1 MLEYVK
7 VDQEADPYSIANTIA
22 LNALVARP
30 KSKGELLAHL
40 KKRGVEDD
48 VAQATIFRLQESGLI
63 NDEEFA
69 KAWTQ
74 SRHTSK
80 KLSKRI
86 IAGELRTR
94 GVDQSSIDQ
103 ALDEIDD
110 ESEYRTAFSLGMKK
124 YNTMSRLEPEVQIRR
139 IQSLLQRK
147 GFSFPTIARVIR
159 ELDVQSDELQ

>member
-1 MLEYVK
+1 M
-7 VDQEADPYSIANTIA
+7 
-22 LNALVARP
+22 VARA

-48 VAQATIFRLQESGLI
+48 VANATIYKLTENGLI
-63 NDEEFA
+63 NDAEFA
-69 KAWTQ
+69 TAWTQ
-74 SRHTSK
+74 SRHNAK

-94 GVDQSSIDQ
+94 GVDQSAIDE

-110 ESEYRTAFSLGMKK
+110 ESEYRTAFSLAMKK
-124 YNTMSRLEPEVQIRR
+124 YSTMSRMEPEVQIRR

-147 GFSFPTIARVIR
+147 GFGFGVIGRVIR
-159 ELDVQSDELQ
+159 ELDIHSGEQL

>member
-1 MLEYVK
+1 MLKYNS

-22 LNALVARP
+22 LNALVARA

-48 VAQATIFRLQESGLI
+48 VAQATIFRLQEKGLI
-63 NDEEFA
+63 DDAEFA

-74 SRHTSK
+74 SRHTAK

-86 IAGELRTR
+86 IASELRTR
-94 GVDQSSIDQ
+94 GVDQQSSDE

-110 ESEYRTAFSLGMKK
+110 ESEYRTAFSLAMRK
-124 YNTMSRLEPEVQIRR
+124 YSTMSRLEPEIQVRR

-159 ELDVQSDELQ
+159 ELGVQSDELQ

>member
-1 MLEYVK
+1 M
-7 VDQEADPYSIANTIA
+7 
-22 LNALVARP
+22 VARA

-48 VAQATIFRLQESGLI
+48 VAQATIFRLQENGLI
-63 NDEEFA
+63 NDSEFA

-94 GVDQSSIDQ
+94 GVDQSSIDE

>member
-1 MLEYVK
+1 MLEFKK
-7 VDQEADPYSIANTIA
+7 VDHEADPYSVANTIA
-22 LNALVARP
+22 LNALVARA

-48 VAQATIFRLQESGLI
+48 GAQATIFRLQENGLI
-63 NDEEFA
+63 NDSEFA

-94 GVDQSSIDQ
+94 GVDQFSIDQ

>member
-1 MLEYVK
+1 MLK
-7 VDQEADPYSIANTIA
+7 FNSVDQDADPYSIANTIA
-22 LNALVARP
+22 LNALVTRA

-48 VAQATIFRLQESGLI
+48 VAQATIFRLQEKGLI
-63 NDEEFA
+63 NDSEFA

-74 SRHTSK
+74 SRHTAK

-86 IAGELRTR
+86 IASELRTR
-94 GVDQSSIDQ
+94 GVDQQSIDE

-110 ESEYRTAFSLGMKK
+110 ESEYRTAFSLAMRK
-124 YNTMSRLEPEVQIRR
+124 YSTMSRLEPEVQIRR

-147 GFSFPTIARVIR
+147 GFSFPTISRVIR
-159 ELDVQSDELQ
+159 ELGVPSDELQ

>member
-22 LNALVARP
+22 LNALVARA

-48 VAQATIFRLQESGLI
+48 VAQATIFRLQENGLV

-94 GVDQSSIDQ
+94 GVDQSSIDL

>member
-1 MLEYVK
+1 MLNYER
-7 VDQEADPYSIANTIA
+7 VDHEADPYSIANTIA
-22 LNALVARP
+22 LNALVARA

-48 VAQATIFRLQESGLI
+48 VAQATIFRLQENGFI
-63 NDEEFA
+63 NDSEFA

-94 GVDQSSIDQ
+94 GVDQFSIDQ

-147 GFSFPTIARVIR
+147 GFSFPTITRVIR

>member
-1 MLEYVK
+1 MLEFNK
-7 VDQEADPYSIANTIA
+7 VDHEADPYSIANTIA
-22 LNALVARP
+22 LNALVARA

-48 VAQATIFRLQESGLI
+48 VAQATIFRLQENGLI
-63 NDEEFA
+63 NDSEFA

-94 GVDQSSIDQ
+94 GVDQSSIDE
-103 ALDEIDD
+103 ALDEIND

-147 GFSFPTIARVIR
+147 GFSLPTIARVIR

>member
-1 MLEYVK
+1 MLIYNS

-22 LNALVARP
+22 LNALVARA

-48 VAQATIFRLQESGLI
+48 VAQATIFRLQENGLI
-63 NDEEFA
+63 NDSEFA

-94 GVDQSSIDQ
+94 GVDQSSIDE

-147 GFSFPTIARVIR
+147 GFSYPTIARVIR

>member
-1 MLEYVK
+1 MLKYNS

-22 LNALVARP
+22 LNALVARA

-40 KKRGVEDD
+40 KKRGVEDE
-48 VAQATIFRLQESGLI
+48 VAQATIFRLQEKGLI
-63 NDEEFA
+63 DDAEFA

-74 SRHTSK
+74 SRHTAK

-86 IAGELRTR
+86 IASELRTR
-94 GVDQSSIDQ
+94 GVDQQSIDE

-110 ESEYRTAFSLGMKK
+110 EAEYRTAFSLAMRK
-124 YNTMSRLEPEVQIRR
+124 YSTMSRLEPEIQVRR
-139 IQSLLQRK
+139 VQSLLQRK

-159 ELDVQSDELQ
+159 ELGVQSDELQ

>member
-1 MLEYVK
+1 M
-7 VDQEADPYSIANTIA
+7 
-22 LNALVARP
+22 VARA

-40 KKRGVEDD
+40 KKRGVEDE
-48 VAQATIFRLQESGLI
+48 VASATIYKLMQNGLI
-63 NDEEFA
+63 NDAEFA

-74 SRHTSK
+74 SRHNTK

-94 GVDQSSIDQ
+94 GVDQSAIDE

-110 ESEYRTAFSLGMKK
+110 ESEYRTAFSLAMKK
-124 YNTMSRLEPEVQIRR
+124 YSTMSRMEPEVQIRR

-147 GFSFPTIARVIR
+147 GFGFGVIGRVIR
-159 ELDVQSDELQ
+159 ELDIHSGEQL